1 MVILSYYIGGIFA
14 TLLVFMFHNLI
25 VRDTRKEFDIVQILV
40 SSLIWPVIIPL
51 AAIGGIWHY
60 GEQLYRSIFKNK

>member
-25 VRDTRKEFDIVQILV
+25 VRDTRKEFDIMQILV
-40 SSLIWPVIIPL
+40 SSAIWPIIIPL

>member
-1 MVILSYYIGGIFA
+1 MVMLSYYIGGIFA

-40 SSLIWPVIIPL
+40 SSLIWPIIIPL

-60 GEQLYRSIFKNK
+60 GEQLYRAIFKNK

>member
-1 MVILSYYIGGIFA
+1 MVMLSYYIGGIFA

-40 SSLIWPVIIPL
+40 SSAIWPIIIPL

>member
-25 VRDTRKEFDIVQILV
+25 VRDTRKEFDIMQILV
-40 SSLIWPVIIPL
+40 SSLIWPIIIPL

-60 GEQLYRSIFKNK
+60 GAQLYRAIFKNK

>member
-25 VRDTRKEFDIVQILV
+25 VRDTRKEFDIIQILV
-40 SSLIWPVIIPL
+40 SSLIWPIIIPL

>member
-1 MVILSYYIGGIFA
+1 MVILSYYIGGIIA

-25 VRDTRKEFDIVQILV
+25 VRDTRKEFDIMQIMV
-40 SSLIWPVIIPL
+40 SSAIWPVIIPL

-60 GEQLYRSIFKNK
+60 GAQLYRAIFKNK

>member
-40 SSLIWPVIIPL
+40 SSLIWPIIIPL

>member
-60 GEQLYRSIFKNK
+60 GEQLYRYIFKNK

>member
-1 MVILSYYIGGIFA
+1 MVMLSYYIGGIFA

-40 SSLIWPVIIPL
+40 SSLIWPIIIPL

>member
-25 VRDTRKEFDIVQILV
+25 VRDTRKEFDIMQILV
-40 SSLIWPVIIPL
+40 SSLIWPIIIPL